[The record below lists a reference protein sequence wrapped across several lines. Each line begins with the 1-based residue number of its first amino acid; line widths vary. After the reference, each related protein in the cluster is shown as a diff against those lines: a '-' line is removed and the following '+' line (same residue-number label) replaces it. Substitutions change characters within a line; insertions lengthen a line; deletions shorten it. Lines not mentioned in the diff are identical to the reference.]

1 MAIAARWIRLEAN
14 GGVVLRAASAGFA
27 RAQSPDSA
35 PAALWT
41 EESSPDLA
49 FALVVPLK
57 FAPGRA
63 RRWRA
68 WALSPLIAAYRH
80 VGLRAYLEADGI
92 RASGRRIAACEASL
106 VGACAVVVSTF
117 TPPAGRFLEQLR
129 QRIESQ
135 HGWQFDH
142 SWPSSAEK
150 EVMLERVNAH

>member
-41 EESSPDLA
+41 EEAPDLA

-63 RRWRA
+63 QRWRA
-68 WALSPLIAAYRH
+68 WALSPLISAFRH
-80 VGLRAYLEADGI
+80 AGLRAYLEAEGI
-92 RASGRRIAACEASL
+92 CVSGRRIAACEASP
-106 VGACAVVVSTF
+106 VGACAVVVSIF

-129 QRIESQ
+129 ERIESQ
-135 HGWQFDH
+135 YGWEFDH
-142 SWPSSAEK
+142 SWPSSAEE
-150 EVMLERVNAH
+150 EVMLDQVNAH